1 MGETDG
7 FHGEKELG
15 QGQESRA
22 DCVPGMCRAWG
33 ESSLPGKVWRRCE
46 KRLAVSTDDALRKT
60 LDKCFTPGW

>member
-33 ESSLPGKVWRRCE
+33 DRAYLE
-46 KRLAVSTDDALRKT
+46 KSGGVAKR
-60 LDKCFTPGW
+60 G